1 MSPAEAQPAAALD
14 APNPPLGS
22 AAQRVEVIEDSLR
35 CFAYGWLSCVPFL
48 GVAYLL
54 PALRRFVRA
63 GRLTAAWN
71 PARGYLAAGLALA
84 GIGWLLALTIW
95 PVVIGAPLT
104 AFEII
109 DPDGNEWVGVILL
122 ALLCGLL
129 PALAAWSIALATVW
143 KWWAERVRGVVRW
156 TLVATIWITLIGLL
170 LASRR
175 AYRLHLWGDS
185 YEGWLPDWLRYFGL
199 ALWAG
204 WLFGGLVLL
213 ARREAKLRTW
223 GIWLFGLAALSLLF
237 VMV

>member
-35 CFAYGWLSCVPFL
+35 CFAYGWLSCVPVL
-48 GVAYLL
+48 GVAYLF

-63 GRLTAAWN
+63 GRLAAAWN
-71 PARGYLAAGLALA
+71 PARGYLAAGLALV

-95 PVVIGAPLT
+95 PVFVLEVIAPDVNMWSDVIT
-104 AFEII
+104 A
-109 DPDGNEWVGVILL
+109 

-156 TLVATIWITLIGLL
+156 TLVASIWIAAIGLL

-204 WLFGGLVLL
+204 WLFGGFVLL

-223 GIWLFGLAALSLLF
+223 GMWLFGLAALSLLF